1 MSEEKFGCFLFGSD
15 ESQNSRIPRP
25 ERPYLTPPPC
35 TKRSGLS
42 VLSCELNMSESKVC
56 AVVGV
61 GPGLGGAVAKKFA
74 KEGFVVAL
82 MSRKEASVKSTAD
95 DIKNAGGKATF
106 FSVDVSD
113 EKSVKVAFDE
123 VRKQM
128 GHPSVLVFNA
138 GNAAT
143 GGILEVD
150 LAKFKKVW
158 EVGCFGALLCGRQ
171 VLPAMVEAKKGTVL
185 ITSATAAFRSTPRF
199 TSFCVSKFGLRA
211 VSQSMAKEFAP
222 KGIHV
227 CHIRIDCVLDTPNT
241 YLTFIS
247 LTLTKSKFLSR

>member
-158 EVGCFGALLCGRQ
+158 EVGCFGGISNTQ
-171 VLPAMVEAKKGTVL
+171 TN
-185 ITSATAAFRSTPRF
+185 ATRF
-199 TSFCVSKFGLRA
+199 HNF
-211 VSQSMAKEFAP
+211 
-222 KGIHV
+222 
-227 CHIRIDCVLDTPNT
+227 
-241 YLTFIS
+241 
-247 LTLTKSKFLSR
+247 